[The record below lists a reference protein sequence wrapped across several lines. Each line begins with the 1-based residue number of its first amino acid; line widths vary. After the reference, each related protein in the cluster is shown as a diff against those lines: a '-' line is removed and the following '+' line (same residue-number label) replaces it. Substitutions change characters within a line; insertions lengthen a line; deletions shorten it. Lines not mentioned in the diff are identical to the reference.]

1 MSKRRGGAGGGK
13 KNQVLF
19 NKPEEP
25 NFLKRM
31 KAEIGY
37 KEPEEEIDAKRQPI
51 DNEESDDDTEKYD
64 EKPQVVVL
72 RNGDLTEEEASKL
85 AKEEAEKPADLTQ
98 RIVFKSKKKKTTDE
112 MLPEDNPNKVD
123 DSKIEKSS
131 KKSSDKHKSKSKA
144 PAKNLLSFEDEVDD
158 D

>member
-37 KEPEEEIDAKRQPI
+37 KEPEEEIDAK
-51 DNEESDDDTEKYD
+51 
-64 EKPQVVVL
+64 V
-72 RNGDLTEEEASKL
+72 RNLHKNTIKIRFIFNIILE
-85 AKEEAEKPADLTQ
+85 
-98 RIVFKSKKKKTTDE
+98 TTDRQ
-112 MLPEDNPNKVD
+112 
-123 DSKIEKSS
+123 
-131 KKSSDKHKSKSKA
+131 
-144 PAKNLLSFEDEVDD
+144 
-158 D
+158 

>member
-37 KEPEEEIDAKRQPI
+37 KEPEEEIDAKVRNLQINIIKIHVIFNIILETTNRQ
-51 DNEESDDDTEKYD
+51 
-64 EKPQVVVL
+64 
-72 RNGDLTEEEASKL
+72 
-85 AKEEAEKPADLTQ
+85 
-98 RIVFKSKKKKTTDE
+98 
-112 MLPEDNPNKVD
+112 
-123 DSKIEKSS
+123 
-131 KKSSDKHKSKSKA
+131 
-144 PAKNLLSFEDEVDD
+144 
-158 D
+158 